1 MIERMTNTPAGW
13 YPNPSNDS
21 EVRYWDGQQ
30 WTDHVHTAATPTTEA
45 QEHMPDDRPV
55 KPEKRKRRAPLWV
68 VAATGATALF
78 IGFGIG
84 AADTGQASDRAT
96 ITDLEEQLALS
107 QEESASAATALD
119 DAVKSHTEAT
129 STLSDERDTL
139 ADQVETL
146 TRSVEE
152 LTQQVSDEQAKTS
165 AEKKRADDAE
175 AQVAASV
182 ASSEPAPAPAPAPA
196 STHYQNCTAA
206 RAAGAAPVYAGD
218 PG

>member
-1 MIERMTNTPAGW
+1 MGHVYGMPEKRHPMLDMMEHMTSTPAGR
-13 YPNPSNDS
+13 YPNPAN
-21 EVRYWDGQQ
+21 
-30 WTDHVHTAATPTTEA
+30 
-45 QEHMPDDRPV
+45 DRPV

-78 IGFGIG
+78 IGVGIG
-84 AADTGQASDRAT
+84 AADTGQASDRST
-96 ITDLEEQLALS
+96 ITDLEEQLTLS

-129 STLSDERDTL
+129 ATLSDERDTL
-139 ADQVETL
+139 ADRVETL

-152 LTQQVSDEQAKTS
+152 LTQQVSDEPAKTS

-175 AQVAASV
+175 AQAAASV
-182 ASSEPAPAPAPAPA
+182 ASPEPAPAPAPAPA
-196 STHYQNCTAA
+196 NTHYQNCTAA

-218 PG
+218 PGYGPHLDRDGDGVGCE